1 MSTPAVCARIEAG
14 SEAQPF
20 SFGYSAETSI
30 DPMELRL
37 WRNTA
42 AQSGAKPP

>member
-1 MSTPAVCARIEAG
+1 MPTPAVCARIEAG

-30 DPMELRL
+30 DPMERL

-42 AQSGAKPP
+42 AQSGAKPG